1 MISLNNYANS
11 SNTTM
16 DQLSRRLEQLGQLL
30 LVGVGGRRGMGKVG
44 LLGELGV
51 GELSKFIGG
60 IAVNG
65 GESGDAHS

>member
-1 MISLNNYANS
+1 
-11 SNTTM
+11 
-16 DQLSRRLEQLGQLL
+16 
-30 LVGVGGRRGMGKVG
+30 MGKVG